1 MQIKELIAFDILIK
15 LLCAS
20 VSVCACTMSL
30 NRVFVSDLLFR
41 LKVEITWYLDVRGE
55 CRKYF

>member
-20 VSVCACTMSL
+20 VSVCACTGVL
-30 NRVFVSDLLFR
+30 DVPVW
-41 LKVEITWYLDVRGE
+41 VTYYLDE
-55 CRKYF
+55 KLKLLDI